1 MTGEGSLNEEKGEHI
16 AVFYREVMIFFAV
29 LFFTCVVGLIELL
42 PQLEKPNGL
51 LSWSWLLMSSLYFVL
66 VVGIDYSLGKC
77 FWLYR
82 ENRAFREKLH
92 VGFYYPDIEFLVQ
105 KIFKKLKYLE
115 GFLIAVITLFYI
127 LLYLVKIG
135 ILH

>member
-1 MTGEGSLNEEKGEHI
+1 MKEEKDESM
-16 AVFYREVMIFFAV
+16 AVFYREVLIFFAV

-42 PQLEKPNGL
+42 PQLETTNVL
-51 LSWSWLLMSSLYFVL
+51 LSWSWLLMSFLYFGL
-66 VVGIDYSLGKC
+66 VVGIDYSLEKC

-82 ENRAFREKLH
+82 VNRTLRETIH

-115 GFLIAVITLFYI
+115 GFLIAVITLFFI

>member
-1 MTGEGSLNEEKGEHI
+1 LNEEKREQI
-16 AVFYREVMIFFAV
+16 AAFYREFMIFFAV
-29 LFFTCVVGLIELL
+29 LFFTCMVGLIELL

-51 LSWSWLLMSSLYFVL
+51 LNWSWLLMSSLYFGL
-66 VVGIDYSLGKC
+66 VIGIDYSLEKC

-82 ENRAFREKLH
+82 VNRTFRETIN

-115 GFLIAVITLFYI
+115 GFLIAVITLFFI

>member
-1 MTGEGSLNEEKGEHI
+1 LEEQKPESI
-16 AVFYREVMIFFAV
+16 AAFYREMLIFFAV

-42 PQLEKPNGL
+42 PQLETTNVL
-51 LSWSWLLMSSLYFVL
+51 LSWNWLLMSFLYFAL
-66 VVGIDYSLGKC
+66 VVGIDYSLEKC

-82 ENRAFREKLH
+82 VNRRLEAFH
-92 VGFYYPDIEFLVQ
+92 VGFRYPDIDFLVQ
-105 KIFKKLKYLE
+105 KIFKKYEYLE
-115 GFLIAVITLFYI
+115 GFLIAVITLFFI